1 MQTLQQIIDI
11 EQFNNLEWIATQV
24 VEGFIAG
31 THRSPFHGF
40 SAEFAEHRLY
50 NQGESTRHI
59 DWKLFARTDKFFVKQ
74 YNEETNLRCHILLD
88 TSSSMLFPME
98 KNGKSSKLS
107 FGIYCTAALTHLLR
121 RQRDAVGLTLFSDGI
136 DFQTDARLTESHI
149 KLIYSQLNQ
158 LLISQSK
165 AQLNRKTDLSQALH
179 TIADN
184 IHRRSLVVLFSDLF
198 TSNQDELVHAIEH
211 LKYNKHEVVVFQLTD
226 CEHEQNLKFKN
237 RPIKFVDMETGE
249 TIKLN
254 PNEIRQFYQ
263 QQMAKQNATLRTR
276 CGQLNIDFVEADINQ
291 PFADV
296 LSAFLIKRSRCF

>member
-1 MQTLQQIIDI
+1 MRTLQQIIDI
-11 EQFNNLEWIATQV
+11 EQFDNLEWIATQV

-59 DWKLFARTDKFFVKQ
+59 DWKLFARTDKFFVKR

-88 TSSSMLFPME
+88 TSSSMLFPTDN
-98 KNGKSSKLS
+98 NGRGSKLT
-107 FGIYCTAALTHLLR
+107 FGIYCTAALAHLLR

-136 DFQTDARLTESHI
+136 DFQTDARLAESHI
-149 KLIYSQLNQ
+149 KLIYTQLNQ
-158 LLISQSK
+158 LLVGQNK
-165 AQLNRKTDLSQALH
+165 AQLNRKTNLPQTLH
-179 TIADN
+179 TIADS

-198 TSNQDELVHAIEH
+198 TTNQDELVQSIEH

-226 CEHEQNLKFKN
+226 REHEQNLKYKN

-263 QQMAKQNATLRTR
+263 QQMAEQTSTLRTR
-276 CGQLNIDFVEADINQ
+276 CGQLHIDFVEADINQ